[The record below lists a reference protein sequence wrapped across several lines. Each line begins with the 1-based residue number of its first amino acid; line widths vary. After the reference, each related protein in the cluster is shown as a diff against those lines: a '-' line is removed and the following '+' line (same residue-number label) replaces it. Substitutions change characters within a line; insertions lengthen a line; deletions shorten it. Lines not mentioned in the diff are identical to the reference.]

1 MVTWH
6 ELGWGFTM
14 GQGGCKEV
22 VLSVEQS
29 LVWGCNGVVL
39 LVEHMPL

>member
-6 ELGWGFTM
+6 ELGWGFAM
-14 GQGGCKEV
+14 RQGGCKEV

-29 LVWGCNGVVL
+29 LTL
-39 LVEHMPL
+39 S